1 MKTDSKIKLDVQDE
15 LAWEPSIDETKIGVA
30 VDDGVV
36 TLSGELDSYTKKL
49 AAEKAAK
56 RVQGVKAVAED
67 IVVKYGSSL
76 EKTDTEIA
84 KTALNALK
92 WHSSVPD
99 NTIMVKVENG
109 WIYLSGE
116 VKWEYQ
122 KNSAKNAIKDLV
134 GVKGVIN
141 NIAIKQDVKP
151 IEVKKKIEEAFERS
165 AEIDARGIIV
175 STQGH
180 TVTLTGKVHSI
191 KEKEDAEKAAYN
203 SPGVFEVKNN
213 LRVQY
218 YTEEYA

>member
-36 TLSGELDSYTKKL
+36 TLSGKLDSYTKKL

-84 KTALNALK
+84 KAALNALK

-151 IEVKKKIEEAFERS
+151 IQVKQKIEEAFERS
-165 AEIDARGIIV
+165 AEIDARSIIV